1 MFTDRYLVHT
11 RKMIKK
17 AKNEKK
23 IKGRIKGDKT
33 YERIGERLS
42 VYRKLIS
49 TRTTQNQ
56 SQQKSDTSTLPRL
69 QT

>member
-33 YERIGERLS
+33 YERIGERL
-42 VYRKLIS
+42 
-49 TRTTQNQ
+49 
-56 SQQKSDTSTLPRL
+56 
-69 QT
+69 